1 MTLATLSE
9 VLEPARSD
17 GYAVGGLVVL
27 GWEDARAYV
36 SAAEAEQA
44 PVILQAG
51 PGCRAHT
58 PLPILASMF
67 RALGESADV
76 PVVAHLDHGYTYD
89 ECREAVECGFTSVM
103 FDGSRADLQQNIDD
117 TSKVVELAHSAGISC
132 EGEIGFVGYDQG
144 EASAT
149 SDPGEAQAFAQAT
162 KVDALA
168 VSVGN
173 VHLQTTKSAK
183 IDLDVLSAIE
193 AVTDIPLVIHG
204 GSGVPSES
212 REHMARNTAVCKFNI
227 GTELSMAFGSS
238 LRVAVARDPK
248 RFNRIQILKE
258 TEEGVS
264 AAARKVIRSLRHPRP
279 EATH

>member
-76 PVVAHLDHGYTYD
+76 PVVAHMMKKAFS
-89 ECREAVECGFTSVM
+89 EA
-103 FDGSRADLQQNIDD
+103 RALWYPVQ
-117 TSKVVELAHSAGISC
+117 
-132 EGEIGFVGYDQG
+132 
-144 EASAT
+144 
-149 SDPGEAQAFAQAT
+149 
-162 KVDALA
+162 
-168 VSVGN
+168 
-173 VHLQTTKSAK
+173 
-183 IDLDVLSAIE
+183 
-193 AVTDIPLVIHG
+193 
-204 GSGVPSES
+204 
-212 REHMARNTAVCKFNI
+212 
-227 GTELSMAFGSS
+227 
-238 LRVAVARDPK
+238 
-248 RFNRIQILKE
+248 
-258 TEEGVS
+258 
-264 AAARKVIRSLRHPRP
+264 
-279 EATH
+279 